1 MREKAAVTSKE
12 RILLVAAEQFAEHG
26 YRGSSM
32 RDIAA
37 GSGMR
42 AASLYNHYAN
52 KEALLLAI
60 GRRYFAAM
68 LPALRDAA
76 ASTDQPIDRLR
87 AMIAAAST
95 VGSTH
100 RFEHLTMVG
109 EVRTFGRSPDLAEL
123 IAAGQQCRDVWH
135 RVLKQGRRS
144 GELRSD
150 VSPAAA
156 TWLIF
161 TSITGLVDPGY
172 RADALGDR
180 SARSVA
186 AMTKV
191 LIDGLRRQPDCEQA

>member
-1 MREKAAVTSKE
+1 MRPQAAVPSRD

-26 YRGSSM
+26 YRGASM

-42 AASLYNHYAN
+42 AASLYNHYAG
-52 KEALLLAI
+52 KEALLLEI

-68 LPALRDAA
+68 LPALQDAA
-76 ASTDQPIDRLR
+76 VSAADPIERLR

-95 VGSTH
+95 VGATH

-109 EVRTFGRSPDLAEL
+109 EVRTFGRSPELAEL
-123 IAAGQQCRDVWH
+123 INAGQQCRDVWH
-135 RVLKQGRRS
+135 RVLKQGRRT
-144 GELRSD
+144 GELRND

-161 TSITGLVDPGY
+161 TAITGLVDPGY

-180 SARSVA
+180 SARSVT

-191 LIDGLRRQPDCEQA
+191 LIDGLRRQPDGGGA